1 MKNSNM
7 QDPIR
12 EQLIAS
18 IGFELP
24 ENNWK
29 IRLVDEIRYLLE
41 NDFHKLI
48 SILYRMDVS
57 EGRLRGLLQDNPD
70 KDAAELIAAIMLERA
85 AKRHETKQAYGKK
98 DTGNDTEERW

>member
-1 MKNSNM
+1 MS
-7 QDPIR
+7 DPIR
-12 EQLIAS
+12 TQLQQS

-24 ENNWK
+24 ESNWK
-29 IRLVDEIRYLLE
+29 IRLIDEIRFLLE

-57 EGRLRGLLQDNPD
+57 EGKLRGLLQDNPG

-85 AKRHETKQAYGKK
+85 AARQKTKEAYGRPNP
-98 DTGNDTEERW
+98 DDETEERW

>member
-1 MKNSNM
+1 M

-12 EQLIAS
+12 EQLITS

-85 AKRHETKQAYGKK
+85 AQRQKTKEEFRQQKEENG
-98 DTGNDTEERW
+98 TEERW